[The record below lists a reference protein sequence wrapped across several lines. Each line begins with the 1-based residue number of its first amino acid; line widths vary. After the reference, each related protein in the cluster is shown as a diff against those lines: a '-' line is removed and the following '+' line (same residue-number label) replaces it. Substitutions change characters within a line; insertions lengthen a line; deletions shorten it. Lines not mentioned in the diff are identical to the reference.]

1 MYFIEHISPSFIAP
15 FFIAL
20 NPSRLTTKYL
30 FPSVDVMTQQELEA
44 SAFEKY
50 RILSIVITASV
61 RSSYVVLAA
70 RHNRE
75 ESYGKNHQSCYS
87 DYNSIVLFT
96 AYSISFFVMS
106 HNPYL
111 HGQSI
116 LTRSAHTV
124 NICADRK
131 IDLFNQCIQ

>member
-50 RILSIVITASV
+50 RILSIVIGQIFICCVGGNAW
-61 RSSYVVLAA
+61 
-70 RHNRE
+70 HNRE